1 MAGYGR
7 MLKML
12 YIHYTLLFYP
22 YPHSLRRQT
31 NRILPFVSRN
41 VAYMRIS
48 TRVFRLVIA
57 GCLLLVQRTTLA
69 QLQHRGFHMTDQRA
83 RRVAIPFELH
93 SNLIII
99 PVKVNDGEDLRFILD
114 TGVRT
119 AILTDEGFV
128 DGIPRVN
135 DRIISLMGAGDQG
148 EISAYVSSGVS
159 FALPEGVAAVGNS
172 ILILKEDYLQLDSF
186 LGTRIHGILGYEL
199 FSRFVVEIDY
209 LRQQV
214 ILYRP
219 DAFRPRRSF
228 QEIPISVEDTKPYID
243 GVQLRTSDSTSVT
256 VRLMIDT
263 GASHALMLNKA
274 SDKRITVP
282 ERHISGYLGRGLSG
296 DIYGQMA
303 RVAQVGIN
311 KFELKGV
318 TTSFPETNAFTQTL
332 SERTLH
338 QGNIGGSILK
348 RFRVIFDYANGKLYL
363 KKNRLFRS
371 PFEYN
376 MSGME
381 LAATGPLL
389 TDLIVSRVIE
399 DSPAAR
405 AGIREGDV
413 IVSVNGK
420 YPPELTLAMYNT
432 IVSLKPNKVIRLKF
446 FRYGM
451 VMKRKFKLEQ
461 IL

>member
-1 MAGYGR
+1 MC
-7 MLKML
+7 
-12 YIHYTLLFYP
+12 
-22 YPHSLRRQT
+22 
-31 NRILPFVSRN
+31 
-41 VAYMRIS
+41 IS
-48 TRVFRLVIA
+48 TRVFRLLVA
-57 GCLLLVQRTTLA
+57 GCLLLVQETALA
-69 QLQHRGFHMTDQRA
+69 QSQHRGFHLTNRRA

-128 DGIPRVN
+128 DGIPNVD
-135 DRIISLMGAGDQG
+135 DRTISLMGAGNQG
-148 EISAYVSSGVS
+148 EISAYVSSDVS
-159 FALPEGVAAVGNS
+159 FAIPEGVAAVGNS
-172 ILILKEDYLQLDSF
+172 ILILKDDYLQLDSF

-209 LRQQV
+209 MRQQV
-214 ILYRP
+214 ILHRP
-219 DAFRPRRSF
+219 DTFRPGRSF
-228 QEIPISVEDTKPYID
+228 EEVPISVEDTKPYID
-243 GVQLRTSDSTSVT
+243 GVQLKTSDSTT
-256 VRLMIDT
+256 ITIRLMIDT
-263 GASHALMLNKA
+263 GASHALMLNRA
-274 SDKRITVP
+274 ADERITVP
-282 ERHISGYLGRGLSG
+282 ERNISGYLGRGLSG
-296 DIYGQMA
+296 EIYGQMA
-303 RVAQVGIN
+303 RIPQLGID

-318 TTSFPETNAFTQTL
+318 TTSFPETNAFTKTL
-332 SERTLH
+332 TKRTPH
-338 QGNIGGSILK
+338 QGNLGGSVLK

-363 KKNRLFRS
+363 KKNRLFRAK
-371 PFEYN
+371 FEYN

-389 TDLIVSRVIE
+389 TDLIVSRVIK

-405 AGIREGDV
+405 AGVREGDV

-432 IVSLKPNKVIRLKF
+432 IVSLKPKKMIRLKF

-451 VMKRKFKLEQ
+451 VMKRKFRLEQ

>member
-1 MAGYGR
+1 
-7 MLKML
+7 
-12 YIHYTLLFYP
+12 
-22 YPHSLRRQT
+22 
-31 NRILPFVSRN
+31 
-41 VAYMRIS
+41 MRIF
-48 TRVFRLVIA
+48 TRVFRLLTA
-57 GCLLLVQRTTLA
+57 GCLLLVPLTSLA
-69 QLQHRGFHMTDQRA
+69 QSEHRGFHLTNQRA

-119 AILTDEGFV
+119 AILTDKGFV
-128 DGIPRVN
+128 DGIPHVN
-135 DRIISLMGAGDQG
+135 DRTISLMGAGDRG
-148 EISAYVSSGVS
+148 EITAYVSSDVS
-159 FALPEGVAAVGNS
+159 FAIPEGVAAVGNS
-172 ILILKEDYLQLDSF
+172 ILILKDDYLQLDSF

-209 LRQQV
+209 MRQHV
-214 ILYRP
+214 ILHRP

-228 QEIPISVEDTKPYID
+228 REIPISVEDTKPYID
-243 GVQLRTSDSTSVT
+243 GVQLKTSDSTTVT

-274 SDKRITVP
+274 SDERITIP

-296 DIYGQMA
+296 EIYGQMA
-303 RVAQVGIN
+303 RIPQLGID

-318 TTSFPETNAFTQTL
+318 TTSFPEANAFTRTL
-332 SERTLH
+332 SERTEH
-338 QGNIGGSILK
+338 QGNLGGSVLK

-363 KKNRLFRS
+363 KKNRLFRTG
-371 PFEYN
+371 FEYN

-389 TDLIVSRVIE
+389 TDLIVSRVIK

-420 YPPELTLAMYNT
+420 YPPELSLAMYNT
-432 IVSLKPNKVIRLKF
+432 MVSLKPKKVIRLKF
-446 FRYGM
+446 FRYGV